1 MLWDSNMQIK
11 YSGKDGIYFHLRDNV
26 DAFLTLSATENM
38 EYDSPMMVTTQA
50 MQSGQ
55 TVTDNVQRAPKTI
68 TISGVVVVGYEGS
81 LLRTRQGQLV
91 ENFIDTVETWR
102 DQKQIISV
110 ICKDGIK
117 INDSI
122 ITNFKASKEH
132 TIANGLRIQ
141 MTFQGVEFKAVVG
154 QTDVSAATG
163 KTATTNDGGATGK
176 TATTNDGGATS
187 KKNTGNTTTS
197 LGNGKLN
204 CQLLFD
210 LDANGVRVLTSDE
223 DRALGKCSMSAKISK
238 GVTTFSDEAERNAR
252 ATLNST
258 AGDGKALQKHSVNPN
273 KKGTY

>member
-91 ENFIDTVETWR
+91 ESFIDTVETWR

-117 INDSI
+117 IDDSI

-163 KTATTNDGGATGK
+163 KTATTNDGGAT
-176 TATTNDGGATS
+176 S

-204 CQLLFD
+204 CQLLYD
-210 LDANGVRVLTSDE
+210 LQSNGVRELSSDE
-223 DRALGKCSMSAKISK
+223 YRALAACGRSANTSK
-238 GVTTFSDEAERNAR
+238 GQTTFSDEAER
-252 ATLNST
+252 T
-258 AGDGKALQKHSVNPN
+258 AGQALNRGAGTGKALQTHSVNPN

>member
-1 MLWDSNMQIK
+1 MFNAKQYR
-11 YSGKDGIYFHLRDNV
+11 YSGKDGVYFFIQGQPEN
-26 DAFLTLSATENM
+26 FLSLSATENM

-91 ENFIDTVETWR
+91 ENFIDTIETWR

-117 INDSI
+117 IDDSI

-163 KTATTNDGGATGK
+163 KTATTNDGGAT
-176 TATTNDGGATS
+176 S

-197 LGNGKLN
+197 LGSPMLACKE
-204 CQLLFD
+204 LF
-210 LDANGVRVLTSDE
+210 SY
-223 DRALGKCSMSAKISK
+223 SASEL
-238 GVTTFSDEAERNAR
+238 SDEALKARSNCSKNVTVKDGVSTFTDSANSGAVKVLKSGNALR
-252 ATLNST
+252 
-258 AGDGKALQKHSVNPN
+258 KYSVNPN
-273 KKGTY
+273 KRY

>member
-38 EYDSPMMVTTQA
+38 EFDSPMQVTTQN

-55 TVTDNVQRAPKTI
+55 TVTDNVQRAPRTI

-81 LLRTRQGQLV
+81 LLLTRQGQLV
-91 ENFIDTVETWR
+91 ENFIDTLESWR

-117 INDSI
+117 IDDSI
-122 ITNFKASKEH
+122 ITSFKASKDVG
-132 TIANGLRIQ
+132 ISNGLRVQ
-141 MTFQGVEFKAVVG
+141 LTFQEINFKAIVG
-154 QTDVSAATG
+154 QTDVSA
-163 KTATTNDGGATGK
+163 
-176 TATTNDGGATS
+176 ATTNDGGATS

-210 LDANGVRVLTSDE
+210 LNANGVRKLTSAE
-223 DRALGKCSMSAKISK
+223 DNALAKCSMSAETRK
-238 GVTTFSDEAERNAR
+238 GVTTLSDEAERNAG
-252 ATLNST
+252 AALNST
-258 AGDGKALQKHSVNPN
+258 AGNGKALQKHSVNPN

>member
-1 MLWDSNMQIK
+1 MFDTKQLR

-117 INDSI
+117 IDDSI

-163 KTATTNDGGATGK
+163 KTS
-176 TATTNDGGATS
+176 TTNDGGATS

-197 LGNGKLN
+197 LGNGMLLCQELYNHSTSELSNEQLQARIN
-204 CQLLFD
+204 CGK
-210 LDANGVRVLTSDE
+210 NVTVKGGTS
-223 DRALGKCSMSAKISK
+223 S
-238 GVTTFSDEAERNAR
+238 FSDAANEQASKA
-252 ATLNST
+252 LNS
-258 AGDGKALQKHSVNPN
+258 GVGKVLKKYGVNPN
-273 KKGTY
+273 KRGAY